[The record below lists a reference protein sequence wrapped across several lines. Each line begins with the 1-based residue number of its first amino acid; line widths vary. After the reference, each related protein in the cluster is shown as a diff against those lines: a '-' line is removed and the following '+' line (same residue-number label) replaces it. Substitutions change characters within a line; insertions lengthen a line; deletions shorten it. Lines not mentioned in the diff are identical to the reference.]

1 MFGVFWLDCV
11 VIMVNLNRKICEF
24 LFFYFLEIYFWLIL
38 QSLLISVKI
47 FGEERNLVSEGDC
60 VFLVSEC

>member
-1 MFGVFWLDCV
+1 MS
-11 VIMVNLNRKICEF
+11 
-24 LFFYFLEIYFWLIL
+24 FYFLEIYFWLIL